1 MLQVPSIYIVKLR
14 QVLVV
19 GYDEAN
25 RTNGRLACPEEQNIV
40 LFQLSDESSDIP
52 TFESSIRL
60 TGLPRPRVAG
70 ANQRNAVIHELVGV
84 TPISRTTR
92 YLPYR
97 VFVHVLVINLSPRH
111 RQQHSVK
118 ETFFQTPSRIESRE
132 RVGKP

>member
-1 MLQVPSIYIVKLR
+1 MLQVPSIHIVKLR

-19 GYDEAN
+19 GYHEAD

-52 TFESSIRL
+52 TFEFSIRL

-70 ANQRNAVIHELVGV
+70 ANQSNAVIHELVGV

-92 YLPYR
+92 YLPHR
-97 VFVHVLVINLSPRH
+97 VSVHVLVATFH
-111 RQQHSVK
+111 RGTANSIA
-118 ETFFQTPSRIESRE
+118 SRRRFS
-132 RVGKP
+132 